1 MSNNKPQQTAQA
13 VADVQQTGCTA
24 AAAALRYGLAE
35 SSVRRALAKLAHK
48 EAHPDA
54 HKRDVSI
61 FPPGTRVK
69 TPLGLLGIVMEQKR
83 RPEELQDRVLVRY
96 DGEGRDN
103 CVLLQ
108 PHLLVGVVV

>member
-1 MSNNKPQQTAQA
+1 MSIHKPHE
-13 VADVQQTGCTA
+13 VALALAHIKATGCTVA
-24 AAAALRYGLAE
+24 AAARQFELAE
-35 SSVRRALAKLAHK
+35 TTLRRAIAKQAIRDAQPNAHR
-48 EAHPDA
+48 
-54 HKRDVSI
+54 RDVSI

-69 TPLGLLGIVMEQKR
+69 TPAGRMGIVMQQKR
-83 RPEELQDRVLVRY
+83 PSEELQDRVLVRY